1 MSGHGS
7 FGERVVMT
15 CMVCGNGHHD
25 GQKEVYVQ
33 DAQTGAYA
41 RKLCPLCMC
50 LDCVQIHDD
59 PIRRQIRPLMM
70 GQTLAQQYHLTVDE
84 HLPGQPARRR
94 NITIKAPGPLN
105 VPEAIRQM
113 GDLMGLQ
120 GPEAPPRHNLQQS
133 VACGCRKN
141 AVSKCIAC
149 EMPLCIK
156 CLKTHDCG

>member
-1 MSGHGS
+1 MEMSGG
-7 FGERVVMT
+7 FGERITMI
-15 CMVCGNGHHD
+15 CAVCSSAHHD
-25 GQKEVYVQ
+25 SSKEVYVH
-33 DAQTGAYA
+33 DAQTGAY
-41 RKLCPLCMC
+41 RKAICPLCVC
-50 LDCVQIHDD
+50 LDCCQLHND
-59 PIRRQIRPLMM
+59 PIRSKIRPLMM

-84 HLPGQPARRR
+84 HLPGQPARKR

-105 VPEAIRQM
+105 VPEAIKAM

-133 VACGCRKN
+133 VPCNCSKN